1 MNGPQV
7 VRNVRD
13 YDQVQ
18 IASEIIVCLLTQQDP
33 QFRSEAHFQ
42 LHSLVQDI
50 LGKNYRSF
58 DKVQKV

>member
-1 MNGPQV
+1 MTPQV

-13 YDQVQ
+13 YDQAQ

-50 LGKNYRSF
+50 LGM
-58 DKVQKV
+58 